1 MSVLPKFSWP
11 VPSNNRGSEFANQED
26 LMSHLEGEATGWYM
40 VGSNGMWHGGIHIT
54 STTTPWCALS
64 GKAASELLDFPVPY
78 KGEQSVRCMADG
90 EVVAY
95 RICRDYLT
103 VPWETGPLSVS
114 GSFVLVRHYIQPG
127 EKKENGL
134 HFYTLYMHLAPYSAY
149 VSSENETHWIV
160 NDKLPVLRPEWT
172 PDASAEN
179 RNKYRVTTIPKDSR
193 IEWDATEASRSAT
206 GPKERRYG
214 LVTFRGLSDKAKAKG
229 TKTSLVEGQQYWILT
244 DRDNLVPSSGGAAR
258 PSWWAHLLPPYAE
271 PMQFD
276 KVICPTPYPIS
287 AGDSIG
293 HLGYFQVPKDGGY
306 DSRYQVHIECL
317 SADDSLPAFLKNPE
331 KVGESTPLYLKCPSG
346 LPLFSK
352 DLHTNTMV
360 SAGKVTQGEAILKL
374 SQVKT
379 ELDAQKQE
387 YWFLPYANGY
397 VPKSN
402 KSAEA
407 LSQYDLEKLGFT
419 TTVDEAPSFD
429 HLDGTTSPKGV
440 VRSILNRLLDASSAD
455 TRLTHRA
462 VPHNYQRLLN
472 RIDSSVSPYSSQE
485 YLSAIH
491 NPSYR
496 DVMNKMIV
504 KHPSE
509 WYHKKDT
516 SIWQSFLN
524 KLTSDAPEWREYC
537 EDYLDKMVW
546 MQDASKLK
554 LGSSLWHMHP
564 VVFLNAMKANLC
576 ACNRD
581 ITLDELKK
589 FVSGVNSNVL
599 TSYLTELNAG
609 FKRFGIN
616 KCREKAHF
624 LAQVLHESGNFR
636 FTKEINGEHASY
648 APWYGRGLIQI
659 TLKANYQKYG
669 SYIQEDVTSSDAARN
684 KLVALPHSV
693 LSAFWYF
700 EVSRKLASI
709 AEEDDF
715 IKITA
720 VINGGFNGYNDRLT
734 IFNHAVIALGAN
746 HLNKKSLDDAFIFE
760 QSSVY
765 QNKIYSLAW
774 GLWHDPS
781 SNRSGTDKNRE
792 EALKGYK
799 RAKELIVASPFPVS
813 TSHKKI
819 YGIEYI
825 NVLGFVNHRIEALQ

>member
-1 MSVLPKFSWP
+1 MSVLPKISWP
-11 VPSNNRGSEFANQED
+11 VPSSNRGTDFASQED
-26 LMSHLEGEATGWYM
+26 VMSHLEGEATGWYM

-64 GKAASELLDFPVPY
+64 GETTSELLDFPVPF

-95 RICRDYLT
+95 RICRDYLN
-103 VPWETGPLSVS
+103 VPWETGPLSFS
-114 GSFVLVRHYIQPG
+114 GSFVLVRHFIQPG

-149 VSSENETHWIV
+149 EKSEHETHWIV
-160 NDKLPVLRPEWT
+160 NDKLPVFRPEWT

-179 RNKYRVTTIPKDSR
+179 RNKYRIASIPKGSR
-193 IEWDATEASRSAT
+193 IEWDATETSCSAT
-206 GPKERRYG
+206 GPKVRRYG
-214 LVTFRGLSDKAKAKG
+214 LVTFRGLSDEAKSRG
-229 TKTSLVEGQQYWILT
+229 TNSSLVEGQKYWILT
-244 DRDNLVPSSGGAAR
+244 DRDNLVPASGAAAR
-258 PSWWAHLLPPYAE
+258 PSWWSHLLPPYAE

-276 KVICPTPYPIS
+276 RVVCPTPYPMS

-293 HLGYFQVPKDGGY
+293 HLGYFQIPKDGDY

-317 SADDSLPAFLKNPE
+317 SADDRLPTFLTNPE
-331 KVGESTPLYLKCPSG
+331 KVGESTPLYLKCPPG

-374 SQVKT
+374 GQVKT

-402 KSAEA
+402 KSAET
-407 LSQYDLEKLGFT
+407 LSQYDLEKLGFI

-429 HLDGTTSPKGV
+429 HLDGTTSPTGLV
-440 VRSILNRLLDASSAD
+440 PGILNRLLDASSAD

-472 RIDSSVSPYSSQE
+472 RIDSRVSPYSSQE

-496 DVMNKMIV
+496 DVKNKMVV

-509 WYHKKDT
+509 WYHKKET
-516 SIWQSFLN
+516 FIWQSFLN

-564 VVFLNAMKANLC
+564 VAFLGAIKGIPEHEITVELIEKLLGHTNPWFTGKRGGKAFATHFKNTYP
-576 ACNRD
+576 D
-581 ITLDELKK
+581 VYQFDKQT
-589 FVSGVNSNVL
+589 FVDL
-599 TSYLTELNAG
+599 LNEQLAEY
-609 FKRFGIN
+609 GISSPYH
-616 KCREKAHF
+616 KAHF
-624 LAQVLHESGNFR
+624 LSQCLHESAHLDTTIEFGSGRNYDPGQHNDAVKNGNTVVGDGPR
-636 FTKEINGEHASY
+636 YK
-648 APWYGRGLIQI
+648 GRGLIQLTWKKNYQHFSTYSGVDCVNNSELVASVMINAIKASCWFWRNNGGIHKKYDAKGDINILIDNEKNNVELI
-659 TLKANYQKYG
+659 TL
-669 SYIQEDVTSSDAARN
+669 
-684 KLVALPHSV
+684 
-693 LSAFWYF
+693 
-700 EVSRKLASI
+700 
-709 AEEDDF
+709 
-715 IKITA
+715 A
-720 VINGGFNGYNDRLT
+720 VNGGLNGLSERQGYYNS
-734 IFNHAVIALGAN
+734 I
-746 HLNKKSLDDAFIFE
+746 KKEWD
-760 QSSVY
+760 
-765 QNKIYSLAW
+765 
-774 GLWHDPS
+774 
-781 SNRSGTDKNRE
+781 
-792 EALKGYK
+792 LK
-799 RAKELIVASPFPVS
+799 
-813 TSHKKI
+813 
-819 YGIEYI
+819 
-825 NVLGFVNHRIEALQ
+825 